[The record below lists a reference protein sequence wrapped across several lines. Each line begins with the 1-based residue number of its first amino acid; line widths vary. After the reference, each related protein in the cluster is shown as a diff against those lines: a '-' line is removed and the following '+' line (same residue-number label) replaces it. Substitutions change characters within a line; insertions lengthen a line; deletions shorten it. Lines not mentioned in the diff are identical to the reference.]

1 MMGLTQDI
9 VTNLTKGLAEYN
21 PTAYNVMDT
30 ISISARLFAT
40 AIIFVLFMM
49 KFMSSYKMMFRSDGG
64 KTYEFALDLL
74 IPYIVAWGFAMG
86 STYLI
91 DGLIW
96 VGNQFSLWVNNAM
109 TNSPGVTEGAK
120 LSTVLST
127 SIPWY
132 LKAQASGMVLIT
144 NIAMMLSS
152 IIANVLIFIRF
163 ITLYIMQAVAP
174 IFIAFSVHDET
185 KSIAITF
192 LKHLGACILQGA
204 LIILVLG
211 LIPLLAT
218 SDIFTKMTPE
228 GFGLGGA
235 ILKFLASFV
244 DMALLIIKQ
253 LIILFLLIGTQGMA
267 KRWLGV

>member
-9 VTNLTKGLAEYN
+9 VDKLTKGLSEYN
-21 PTAYNVMDT
+21 PLVYNAMDT

-49 KFMSSYKMMFRSDGG
+49 KFMNSYKFMLRSDG
-64 KTYEFALDLL
+64 KSYEFILDLM

-91 DGLIW
+91 NGLIW
-96 VGNQFSLWVNNAM
+96 VGNQFTLWANNAM
-109 TNSPGVTEGAK
+109 TNSPGITAGANIATT
-120 LSTVLST
+120 LQS

-152 IIANVLIFIRF
+152 LIANILIFIRF
-163 ITLYIMQAVAP
+163 MTLYIMQAVAP
-174 IFIAFSVHDET
+174 IFIAFSVHEET
-185 KSIAITF
+185 KSISITF
-192 LKHLGACILQGA
+192 LKHLGACILQSA
-204 LIILVLG
+204 LIVIVLG
-211 LIPLLAT
+211 LIPALAT
-218 SDIFTKMTPE
+218 SDIFTKLTPQ
-228 GFGLGGA
+228 GLGLGGVM
-235 ILKFLASFV
+235 LKFLASFI

-253 LIILFLLIGTQGMA
+253 FVILFLLIGTQGMA